1 LALLDRKDRV
11 LGIDISASA
20 VKLVELSR
28 SEQHFKVEAI
38 AIEPLPAGTIEERNP
53 SDLDGLTAAIKRA
66 YKNSSSRLKKAAVA
80 VPTSSVIT
88 RIIPMPAE
96 FGEEDIATNIQIDAA
111 QYIPFPLEEIYLDF
125 QIQGASKG
133 SSDTQD
139 VMLVASRLE
148 NVDLRREVLQDAG
161 LKAVIVDVEAY
172 ALENAFRVL
181 IQEPNKGKDD
191 KELGAKTTLAK
202 LSDNHLTAV
211 VDIGAAITTLYVLRG
226 DRTIFTREQA
236 MGGEQLTN
244 AISEAYDLPR
254 ERAEQVKRAGS
265 GLPDDYLSN
274 VLTPYL
280 EFAAEQI
287 RQALQFYSAADHY
300 HSDRNAV
307 DTIILVGGGALI
319 TGLDKI
325 VTDRL
330 NIPTVVGNPFV
341 SMSSS
346 PRINR
351 HALLRDAP
359 LYAVACGLA
368 LRSFD

>member
-1 LALLDRKDRV
+1 
-11 LGIDISASA
+11 
-20 VKLVELSR
+20 
-28 SEQHFKVEAI
+28 
-38 AIEPLPAGTIEERNP
+38 
-53 SDLDGLTAAIKRA
+53 
-66 YKNSSSRLKKAAVA
+66 
-80 VPTSSVIT
+80 
-88 RIIPMPAE
+88 M
-96 FGEEDIATNIQIDAA
+96 
-111 QYIPFPLEEIYLDF
+111 
-125 QIQGASKG
+125 
-133 SSDTQD
+133 QD

-181 IQEPNKGKDD
+181 NKGNDD
-191 KELGAKTTLAK
+191 KEQGAKTALAR

-226 DRTIFTREQA
+226 DKTIFTREQA
-236 MGGEQLTN
+236 MGGEQLTH

-254 ERAEQVKRAGS
+254 ERAEQVKRTGS
-265 GLPDDYLSN
+265 GLPDDYPSS

-300 HSDRNAV
+300 HSDRSVV

-330 NIPTVVGNPFV
+330 DIPTLVGNPFV